1 MSRQHSDP
9 HEMGA
14 QGPLLELLNPRPLA
28 RPADPHT
35 SHEAAV
41 NMKGSGR
48 LRKLQAVTLDLVQ
61 RLPGLTGNDLA
72 RFAGTADSRKI
83 PRRLRELERAGLI
96 RAEGTLTDVLTGRRC
111 IRWWPVEVD

>member
-1 MSRQHSDP
+1 MSPHRSDP

-14 QGPLLELLNPRPLA
+14 QGPLLELLDPRPLA

-35 SHEAAV
+35 SHEAAIKL
-41 NMKGSGR
+41 KGSVR

-72 RFAGTADSRKI
+72 RFAGTDDSRKI
-83 PRRLRELERAGLI
+83 PRRLRELERAGYI
-96 RAEGTLTDVLTGRRC
+96 KVKGTAVDPVTGRRGV
-111 IRWWPVEVD
+111 RWWPV